1 MKTGRVRMIL
11 GRLREAALPNGGG
24 LSDGQLLGQFV
35 ARRDDAAFAALVR
48 RHGPM
53 VLAVCRRVLRH
64 AQDAEDAFQ
73 AAFLVLAKKA
83 GAVADREAVA
93 GWLHGVAYRA
103 ALGARAAALRRQAK
117 ERQVEVMPHPVAP
130 PPDDQRELLELLDR
144 ELARLPEK
152 YRLPVVLC
160 ELEGRSRKEA
170 ARQLGLPEG
179 TLSSRLATARKTLA
193 ARLSHG
199 GAAVSA
205 VALGT
210 LFTEGARAACVHGRL
225 VVSTVRA
232 VGGVVPAGVAALTE
246 GVMKSML
253 LTKLKATA
261 WGLLLAASLS
271 VGAVALT
278 YRPAAAQQPA
288 AVPPPA
294 AAKSSPDRDELEALR
309 LEVEA
314 LRLELKATKE
324 RVKTLEEQAQAV
336 GREGQLLFTTDHI
349 VVDNP
354 SIARW
359 RAVWAAHADRWDL
372 AQLVQSTAPPEDM
385 QKLAAEVEA
394 AAKKLREKPDD
405 PQALEEL
412 NCAVG
417 RLKKAKEQKRD
428 P

>member
-1 MKTGRVRMIL
+1 MML
-11 GRLREAALPNGGG
+11 GRLREAALSNGGG
-24 LSDGQLLGQFV
+24 FSDGQLLGEFV

-73 AAFLVLAKKA
+73 ATFLVLAKKA
-83 GAVADREAVA
+83 AAVADREAVA

-103 ALGARAAALRRQAK
+103 ALGARASALRRRAK
-117 ERQVEVMPHPVAP
+117 ERQVEAMPHPVALP
-130 PPDDQRELLELLDR
+130 QDDQRELLELLDR

-170 ARQLGLPEG
+170 ARQAGLPEG

-193 ARLSHG
+193 ARLSGG

-205 VALGT
+205 AVLGT
-210 LFTEGARAACVHGRL
+210 LFTEGARAACVPGRL
-225 VVSTVRA
+225 LLSTVRVA
-232 VGGVVPAGVAALTE
+232 EGTVPAGVAALTE
-246 GVMKSML
+246 GVMKSLL

-271 VGAVALT
+271 VGAIALT
-278 YRPAAAQQPA
+278 YRSAAAQPA
-288 AVPPPA
+288 APADHPA
-294 AAKSSPDRDELEALR
+294 ATARSSADRDDLEALR

-324 RVKTLEEQAQAV
+324 RVKAGERGAAQGAGAGGEPPDLCNGC
-336 GREGQLLFTTDHI
+336 GRQLGEHKYRFTPTELHI
-349 VVDNP
+349 HV
-354 SIARW
+354 
-359 RAVWAAHADRWDL
+359 
-372 AQLVQSTAPPEDM
+372 AQLNGPNLPLQNYIFSAAQLTKPSTAASEDVK
-385 QKLAAEVEA
+385 QLAAEVEA
-394 AAKKLREKPDD
+394 AAKKLQEKPDD

-412 NCAVG
+412 NWQWG
-417 RLKKAKEQKRD
+417 G
-428 P
+428 

>member
-1 MKTGRVRMIL
+1 MKTGRVRMML
-11 GRLREAALPNGGG
+11 GRLREAALSNGGG
-24 LSDGQLLGQFV
+24 FSDGQLLGQFV

-73 AAFLVLAKKA
+73 ATFLVLAKKA
-83 GAVADREAVA
+83 AAVADREAVA

-103 ALGARAAALRRQAK
+103 ALGARASALRRRAK
-117 ERQVEVMPHPVAP
+117 ERQVEAMPHPVAP
-130 PPDDQRELLELLDR
+130 PQDDQRELLELLDR

-193 ARLSHG
+193 ARLSGG

-205 VALGT
+205 AALGT
-210 LFTEGARAACVHGRL
+210 LFTEGARAACVPGRL
-225 VVSTVRA
+225 LLSTARVA
-232 VGGVVPAGVAALTE
+232 EGTVPAGVAALTE
-246 GVMKSML
+246 GVMKSLL

-271 VGAVALT
+271 VGAIALT
-278 YRPAAAQQPA
+278 YRSAAAQPA
-288 AVPPPA
+288 APADHPA
-294 AAKSSPDRDELEALR
+294 ATARSSADRDDLEALR

-324 RVKTLEEQAQAV
+324 RVK
-336 GREGQLLFTTDHI
+336 
-349 VVDNP
+349 
-354 SIARW
+354 
-359 RAVWAAHADRWDL
+359 
-372 AQLVQSTAPPEDM
+372 
-385 QKLAAEVEA
+385 
-394 AAKKLREKPDD
+394 
-405 PQALEEL
+405 ALENQGAGAEGAGGEPPDL
-412 NCAVG
+412 CNG
-417 RLKKAKEQKRD
+417 RRPPASGTQTPLYPYRTTYSAL
-428 P
+428 PS